1 MCRSY
6 EEIHQEAIA
15 GVLAGLDAGVSRLEV
30 EFPPIAQTNKVS
42 STSVEAGVV
51 QHFGGRGAGAHM
63 IACGESKCS
72 RE

>member
-6 EEIHQEAIA
+6 EEIHEEAIA

-42 STSVEAGVV
+42 ATSIEAAVLLR
-51 QHFGGRGAGAHM
+51 F
-63 IACGESKCS
+63 
-72 RE
+72 